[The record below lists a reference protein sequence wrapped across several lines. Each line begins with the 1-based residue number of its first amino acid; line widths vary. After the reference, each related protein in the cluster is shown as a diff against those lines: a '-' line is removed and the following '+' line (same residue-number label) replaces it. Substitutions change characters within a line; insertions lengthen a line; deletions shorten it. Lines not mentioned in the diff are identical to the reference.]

1 MFRQM
6 LFSKVVPALKKM
18 DLLTPRQRERFA
30 KLGILQFEDWADP
43 FEALADTASFLGR
56 PERWDKNGVDAVF
69 SDKKL
74 ARLQFAHALGA
85 CVSTGVVADRRPLLD
100 AARRLVRDQADDG
113 SWKIDDN
120 ALIGSPATY
129 GTALSTAVARLTYRY
144 DGREYRDVDPVS
156 GMPKSNTL
164 AFTSLDRRTVEVVHR
179 VGNPPVTYR
188 EIRRVA
194 EDGRTLTFSATLP
207 RRDGT
212 VTVLQVFDRQ

>member
-1 MFRQM
+1 MR
-6 LFSKVVPALKKM
+6 LLVVVLSVLTAGALPAA
-18 DLLTPRQRERFA
+18 Q
-30 KLGILQFEDWADP
+30 GADP
-43 FEALADTASFLGR
+43 FLGTWKLNLQRSQFPGPPPPQPHILTFEATPDGAILGMVY
-56 PERWDKNGVDAVF
+56 D
-69 SDKKL
+69 
-74 ARLQFAHALGA
+74 
-85 CVSTGVVADRRPLLD
+85 LD
-100 AARRLVRDQADDG
+100 ARGNR
-113 SWKIDDN
+113 
-120 ALIGSPATY
+120 
-129 GTALSTAVARLTYRY
+129 TAVARLTYRY